1 MKQFTPPP
9 PPLKCLTT
17 GLAAA
22 LVALTFTG
30 PALAQVSQEA
40 MDRTAVLGNE
50 GATIVGLTKDLLTV
64 TSDSGFNPEI
74 TRNLDITASNWSA
87 SVAIGTD
94 GRCSSDDE
102 GTTGEWIKDPDKV
115 TLLNKEGWTWVRMG
129 TPRPLVAYHIEDA
142 IYSPGEPIAR
152 ACTFYTEDG
161 GLQPS
166 YSTFAGEFTLRVYG
180 KISLPGFGNVHS
192 LQMPAP
198 PQDPN
203 TWNWNTWGYHATF
216 KPGANCG
223 PARWPTPELR
233 AAGLP
238 PYAEWCEF
246 VVKARQ

>member
-1 MKQFTPPP
+1 M
-9 PPLKCLTT
+9 TT

-30 PALAQVSQEA
+30 PALAQVTQEA

-50 GATIVGLTKDLLTV
+50 GTTIEGLNTSLLTV
-64 TSDSGFNPEI
+64 TSGPSGLNAGI
-74 TRNLDITASNWSA
+74 IRNLDITASNWSA
-87 SVAIGTD
+87 TVAIGTD
-94 GRCSSDDE
+94 GRCSTDDD
-102 GTTGEWIKDPDKV
+102 GSTGKWIRNPDKV
-115 TLLNKEGWTWVRMG
+115 TILNKEGWTWVRMG
-129 TPRPLVAYHIEDA
+129 ARPMVAYHIADA

-152 ACTFYTEDG
+152 ACTYYAEGRQKLHSG
-161 GLQPS
+161 GQ
-166 YSTFAGEFTLRVYG
+166 FTLRVYG
-180 KISLPGFGNVHS
+180 KIALAGFSEVHS

-203 TWNWNTWGYHATF
+203 TWNYNQWGYHATF
-216 KPGANCG
+216 RPGANCG

-246 VVKARQ
+246 VVKP